1 MVENGTVDEF
11 QWRETKRGVE
21 ILAGDA
27 QVLLRGVTVD
37 QVALDHPFFLARRRT
52 RLQVCSLRIA
62 AAGNRAKVLMTMPS
76 SLLGPKDQP

>member
-1 MVENGTVDEF
+1 MMVENGTVDEF

-37 QVALDHPFFLARRRT
+37 QVALDHPLFYWPGVGRG
-52 RLQVCSLRIA
+52 CKS
-62 AAGNRAKVLMTMPS
+62 VLC
-76 SLLGPKDQP
+76 G